1 MPVEW
6 VTFDCYG
13 TLIDWERGITDALLP
28 LLPAG
33 TDRRALAE
41 WYISME
47 AQFEQE
53 GYHLYKDVLDGVGR
67 RVLRSLD
74 APLPDDKTSPLP
86 SSLADWQP
94 FPQAPTALRALV
106 DHGRYLAIL
115 SHVERHLLDRWTGHL
130 GHRPDLLLVSLT
142 FAAGAVDAVV
152 CLRLDVFTAVMTGN
166 IVLLGLAIG
175 QGAFRNALRS
185 LIALLAYSVGVVA
198 GARIVDT
205 IAIESHWSPKV
216 TRALVTEWVLQ
227 VGFFVGWLLSGANPD
242 GVGPATLIAGSGV
255 SIGIQAAA
263 VRALAPGMSTTYVT
277 GTLTGLLSEL
287 SALGT
292 VSGDRRRRA
301 SIVVALALGAVAG
314 ALTLTTLPLL
324 APAIPAAVVGVVVL
338 VAISRFR

>member
-1 MPVEW
+1 V
-6 VTFDCYG
+6 D
-13 TLIDWERGITDALLP
+13 DA
-28 LLPAG
+28 
-33 TDRRALAE
+33 RR
-41 WYISME
+41 
-47 AQFEQE
+47 
-53 GYHLYKDVLDGVGR
+53 R
-67 RVLRSLD
+67 
-74 APLPDDKTSPLP
+74 
-86 SSLADWQP
+86 
-94 FPQAPTALRALV
+94 
-106 DHGRYLAIL
+106 
-115 SHVERHLLDRWTGHL
+115 
-130 GHRPDLLLVSLT
+130 DLLLVALT

-152 CLRLDVFTAVMTGN
+152 FLRLDVFTAVMTGN

-242 GVGPATLIAGSGV
+242 GVGAATLIAVSGV
-255 SIGIQAAA
+255 SMGIQAAA

-301 SIVVALALGAVAG
+301 SIVVALAFGAILSAF
-314 ALTLTTLPLL
+314 ALSTVPVV
-324 APAIPAAVVGVVVL
+324 APAIPLVVIGGVLAVARSG
-338 VAISRFR
+338 FD

>member
-1 MPVEW
+1 M
-6 VTFDCYG
+6 D
-13 TLIDWERGITDALLP
+13 DA
-28 LLPAG
+28 
-33 TDRRALAE
+33 RR
-41 WYISME
+41 
-47 AQFEQE
+47 
-53 GYHLYKDVLDGVGR
+53 R
-67 RVLRSLD
+67 
-74 APLPDDKTSPLP
+74 
-86 SSLADWQP
+86 
-94 FPQAPTALRALV
+94 
-106 DHGRYLAIL
+106 
-115 SHVERHLLDRWTGHL
+115 
-130 GHRPDLLLVSLT
+130 DLLLVALT

-152 CLRLDVFTAVMTGN
+152 FLRLDVFTAVMTGN

-242 GVGPATLIAGSGV
+242 GVGAATLIAVSGV
-255 SIGIQAAA
+255 SMGIQAAA

-301 SIVVALALGAVAG
+301 SIVVALAFGGILSAF
-314 ALTLTTLPLL
+314 ALSTVPVV
-324 APAIPAAVVGVVVL
+324 APAIPLVVIGGVLAVARSG
-338 VAISRFR
+338 FD